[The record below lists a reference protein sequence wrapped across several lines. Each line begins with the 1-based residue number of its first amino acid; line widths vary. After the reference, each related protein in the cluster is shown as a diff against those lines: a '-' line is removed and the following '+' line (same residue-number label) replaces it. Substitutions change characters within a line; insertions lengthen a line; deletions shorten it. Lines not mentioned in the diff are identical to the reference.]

1 MINLFFS
8 RFVEGLKS
16 QQVQDF
22 VITQIRNEKEEQQR
36 DISVQRL
43 LEIVKT
49 LESEED
55 VEDEDLDDEDDEEE
69 ELDYQPGDKDKTE
82 LQVRITVT
90 IMCSKFY
97 LTKGKVEKSCHKKLT
112 HFESFLVCMVSVN
125 VISSVLM
132 VTIMMFFST
141 KRKAYE
147 VMQS

>member
-1 MINLFFS
+1 MMINLFFS

-55 VEDEDLDDEDDEEE
+55 VED
-69 ELDYQPGDKDKTE
+69 
-82 LQVRITVT
+82 V
-90 IMCSKFY
+90 CSKFC
-97 LTKGKVEKSCHKKLT
+97 LTKGKLEKSDHKKLE
-112 HFESFLVCMVSVN
+112 HFESFVSMVSVN

-132 VTIMMFFST
+132 VTKMMFFFLPKEKLT
-141 KRKAYE
+141 KLCK
-147 VMQS
+147 V

>member
-1 MINLFFS
+1 M
-8 RFVEGLKS
+8 EGLKS

-55 VEDEDLDDEDDEEE
+55 VEDEDEDLDDEDDEEE

-82 LQVRITVT
+82 LQVRADNSNNYVLKIL
-90 IMCSKFY
+90 S
-97 LTKGKVEKSCHKKLT
+97 HKRQAWKIR
-112 HFESFLVCMVSVN
+112 S
-125 VISSVLM
+125 
-132 VTIMMFFST
+132 
-141 KRKAYE
+141 
-147 VMQS
+147 